1 MYERFTDRARKMMA
15 LANQEAWRLG
25 HQQIATEHIL
35 LGLVKEGS
43 GIGAYVIK
51 SFNVDLRRVRSEVE
65 KQIER
70 RPMVAGAGK
79 LPQTPSAKKVTEFAI
94 EEARTLEHK
103 HVGTEHMLLG
113 LLKENQ
119 GVAYTAL
126 SIVGLSLDSV
136 RARVAESA
144 VLSQRNG
151 DPDVVALRELLS
163 IQRTENTPSE
173 FGGAFDVRAVASGTM
188 IIHRL
193 VTRINL
199 GMDDLTN
206 SAQSRAA
213 TAMQM
218 TADELEKKAA
228 ELRDSAEKL
237 IA

>member
-43 GIGAYVIK
+43 GVGANVIK

-79 LPQTPSAKKVTEFAI
+79 LPQTPIAKKVTEFAI

-136 RARVAESA
+136 
-144 VLSQRNG
+144 
-151 DPDVVALRELLS
+151 
-163 IQRTENTPSE
+163 
-173 FGGAFDVRAVASGTM
+173 
-188 IIHRL
+188 
-193 VTRINL
+193 
-199 GMDDLTN
+199 
-206 SAQSRAA
+206 
-213 TAMQM
+213 
-218 TADELEKKAA
+218 
-228 ELRDSAEKL
+228 
-237 IA
+237 